1 MANYCPADF
10 SRRRLGYPSNPRL
23 DRYQRKGILTIEFTS
38 RRKTMKLL
46 EGKWALVTGS
56 SRGIGQQI
64 AIGLAGRKC
73 NVIVHGRTADHTAA
87 TLKLL
92 QPYGVETR
100 AVHGE
105 LSSREGIQAVIDGVR
120 NNPGYVD
127 ILYNNAAIQGQWKPI
142 WDVTPEEWLAVF
154 QVNLIAMV
162 QLCNAFGPGMK
173 ERGWGRIVNLTSG
186 IRDVPNLSPY
196 SVSKAAVDKYTRD
209 LAAELRGSHVLAN
222 SLDPGWLKT
231 DLGGENAMY
240 PVEDVLPGA
249 LVPALLDDDGP
260 SGEFIRAQDYRM
272 LER

>member
-1 MANYCPADF
+1 M
-10 SRRRLGYPSNPRL
+10 R
-23 DRYQRKGILTIEFTS
+23 
-38 RRKTMKLL
+38 LL

-73 NVIVHGRTADHTAA
+73 NIIIHGRQAGHTDA

-92 QPYGVETR
+92 QPYGVKTHV
-100 AVHGE
+100 VHGE
-105 LSSREGIQAVIDGVR
+105 LSSREGIQAVIDGVHGA
-120 NNPGYVD
+120 PGHVD

-142 WDVTPEEWLAVF
+142 WDVTPEEWMAIF
-154 QVNLIAMV
+154 QVNLIAMI
-162 QLCNAFGPGMK
+162 QLCNAFGPAMK
-173 ERGWGRIVNLTSG
+173 ERNWGRIVNLTSG
-186 IRDVPNLSPY
+186 IRDVPNLAPY

-209 LAAELRGSHVLAN
+209 LAAELRGTNVLVN

-249 LVPALLDDDGP
+249 LVPALLEDNGP
-260 SGEFIRAQDYRM
+260 SGEFFAAQDFRM